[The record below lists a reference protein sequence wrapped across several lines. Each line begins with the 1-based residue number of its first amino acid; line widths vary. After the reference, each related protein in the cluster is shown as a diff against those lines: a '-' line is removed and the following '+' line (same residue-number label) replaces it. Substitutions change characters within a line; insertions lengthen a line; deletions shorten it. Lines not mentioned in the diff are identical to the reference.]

1 MANEETEGKK
11 ENKDEVFEYH
21 IAKVDEEDFTLK
33 EKVAVT
39 NEDFVLAIRP
49 EKIKVTPQGKLD
61 AHVNGSMPTGME
73 STLKL
78 NVNGFLLTSVVFGS
92 FAYVIGD
99 EIHIDIDEDGILLYD
114 RKSGKLIASGT
125 VDLRD

>member
-1 MANEETEGKK
+1 MNEWFAKRDEDAEAAKEAEAELLKEKGSVEK

-61 AHVNGSMPTGME
+61 AH
-73 STLKL
+73 
-78 NVNGFLLTSVVFGS
+78 
-92 FAYVIGD
+92 A
-99 EIHIDIDEDGILLYD
+99 
-114 RKSGKLIASGT
+114 
-125 VDLRD
+125 